1 MNKSKQ
7 PVLYL
12 RGLKS
17 IPLSVF
23 CVDKEQ
29 KFFYDPIYCNYNSNN
44 RKLPYSSGQ
53 QVKRSIMEEFLSALN
68 VQRSSVTFVF
78 KQPKLSEA
86 EVLSLCDPNYP
97 DQLIGG
103 WMLAKDKDDKKKG
116 KKKENDSEE
125 KDDNVLKRR
134 SPLSISAMVPL
145 HPLLVGYHEENVSF
159 DRSDNKDLHKV
170 KIRNENGDFLSE
182 EEVQNILDNTHRD
195 LYKTGKTK
203 STKLQN
209 EKYRINKSKQKNEK
223 YKGGAKNTRHLLF
236 FTSYRGYHRYD

>member
-116 KKKENDSEE
+116 KKK
-125 KDDNVLKRR
+125 
-134 SPLSISAMVPL
+134 
-145 HPLLVGYHEENVSF
+145 
-159 DRSDNKDLHKV
+159 
-170 KIRNENGDFLSE
+170 
-182 EEVQNILDNTHRD
+182 
-195 LYKTGKTK
+195 
-203 STKLQN
+203 
-209 EKYRINKSKQKNEK
+209 
-223 YKGGAKNTRHLLF
+223 
-236 FTSYRGYHRYD
+236 